1 MTGRQRLLLA
11 LLLVPALALPSA
23 CARVVNPATGQ
34 SEFTAMSPAQ
44 EQEIGE
50 EQHPQVLMQFG
61 GPYDDAELQ
70 SYVSRIGADLAAV
83 SELPELDFTFTV
95 LNSEVI
101 NAFALP
107 GGYVYI
113 TRGLLALAD
122 NEAELA
128 GVMAH
133 EIGHVTARHS
143 AQRYSRGVLAQG
155 GLAIGTILAG
165 VLGGGAAADLVQQ
178 AGGLGAQAYL
188 AGYSRDQE
196 FQADEL
202 GVRYMARAGYDPTAM
217 SSFLEKLERN
227 DQLMRR
233 LSGRDGAD
241 PASSWFATHPRTP
254 DRVLRAAEQASAATA
269 GENRT
274 GREDYLEQIDGMVYG
289 EDPSQGFVRG
299 RTFVHPDL
307 RFAFDVPEGYRIVNT
322 PAAVIGQAQ
331 NSLMKF
337 DAVRV
342 PASQDVGA
350 YLARDWAQELGAG
363 RLDNVADSQVNGMPA
378 ASAVAPGRLD
388 NGQQVTVALAA
399 LRAGDEQVYRFMF
412 VSPGRMSSAQAS
424 AYQATVNSF
433 RRLSADEAAAL
444 QGRRLR
450 VVTVEP
456 GQDVEDLAPRMAVD
470 SLPREQFELLN
481 GLEAGDPL
489 SPGQQ
494 VKLIVG

>member
-1 MTGRQRLLLA
+1 MTGCKRLLIALLLA
-11 LLLVPALALPSA
+11 PALALPAA

-34 SEFTAMSPAQ
+34 TEFTAMNP
-44 EQEIGE
+44 EQELRIGE

-61 GPYDDAELQ
+61 GAYEDPELQ
-70 SYVSRIGADLAAV
+70 AYVTRIGERLAAV
-83 SELPELDFTFTV
+83 SEMPELDFTFTV
-95 LNSEVI
+95 LNSDVI

-113 TRGLLALAD
+113 TRGLIALAD

-128 GVMAH
+128 GVVAH

-155 GLAIGTILAG
+155 GLAIGTVLAA

-202 GVRYMARAGYDPTAM
+202 GVRYLARADYDPTAM
-217 SSFLEKLERN
+217 SSFLDKLERN
-227 DQLMRR
+227 DELMRR
-233 LSGRDGAD
+233 LAGRDGAD

-254 DRVLRAAEQASAATA
+254 DRVLRAAEQASAATM
-269 GENRT
+269 GDGRI
-274 GREDYLEQIDGMVYG
+274 GREDYLDQIDGMIYG

-307 RFAFDVPEGYRIVNT
+307 RFAFDLPQGYRIVNT

-337 DAVRV
+337 DAAQV
-342 PASQDVGA
+342 PEDRDIGG

-363 RLDNVADSQVNGMPA
+363 RLSNVAQSQVNGMPA
-378 ASAVAPGRLD
+378 ASAVAAGQLDDGRP
-388 NGQQVTVALAA
+388 VTVALAA
-399 LRAGDEQVYRFMF
+399 LRAGDERVYRFMF
-412 VSPGRMSSAQAS
+412 VSPGRMSSAQAN

-433 RRLSADEAAAL
+433 RRLGADEAAAFDA
-444 QGRRLR
+444 RRLQ

-456 GQDVEDLAPRMAVD
+456 GQDIC
-470 SLPREQFELLN
+470 S
-481 GLEAGDPL
+481 
-489 SPGQQ
+489 GQQ
-494 VKLIVG
+494 L